1 MREKTRAD
9 HEEKMKE
16 VEREKEEL
24 QERLRENEAEM
35 STTVRSLQAQEHHNR
50 LAEKQVND

>member
-1 MREKTRAD
+1 MQEKTRAD

-16 VEREKEEL
+16 VERERKEL